1 MKHPVIAGLLLF
13 LFFCTL
19 LLSGCTNTPSDE
31 NETKNPTD
39 EKFYDSRLIGQW
51 ENPNTRTILDFAT
64 DGTYYITEAEMET
77 WYTLP
82 GGILN
87 MYGTNYTYALS
98 ENDTVLRITEPGF
111 TRIWYRV

>member
-1 MKHPVIAGLLLF
+1 MKHPVIAALILF
-13 LFFCTL
+13 LFLCTIF
-19 LLSGCTNTPSDE
+19 SGCTSPPSE
-31 NETKNPTD
+31 KNETQDLTN

-51 ENPNTRTILDFAT
+51 QNPHTKEILDFAT

-87 MYGTNYTYALS
+87 MYGTNYTYALT
-98 ENDTVLRITEPGF
+98 ENNTKLSITEPGY
-111 TRIWYRV
+111 TRDWYRL